1 LSDGLID
8 PSSTASAGLSPTPV
22 EVALS
27 RAATELFV
35 AFEAE
40 CIDLMKKYAD
50 TGLMEMFGRTNE
62 IAMRLAL
69 CIACGCHEAAPMAVE
84 GPHAAWAIQYVRHHA
99 QRAVERLKTSVA
111 DSEFEAS
118 KQQVMKALEDA
129 GEEGRTVRELYNYCR
144 RLRHLTKR
152 QQIELLDSLQF
163 VGAIQLVKMPSASGR
178 GRAREAWV
186 AVDQMNNVDVDTYIP
201 PEEEEPI
208 A

>member
-1 LSDGLID
+1 
-8 PSSTASAGLSPTPV
+8 
-22 EVALS
+22 
-27 RAATELFV
+27 
-35 AFEAE
+35 
-40 CIDLMKKYAD
+40 M
-50 TGLMEMFGRTNE
+50 
-62 IAMRLAL
+62 
-69 CIACGCHEAAPMAVE
+69 
-84 GPHAAWAIQYVRHHA
+84 
-99 QRAVERLKTSVA
+99 
-111 DSEFEAS
+111 
-118 KQQVMKALEDA
+118 
-129 GEEGRTVRELYNYCR
+129 RELYNYCR